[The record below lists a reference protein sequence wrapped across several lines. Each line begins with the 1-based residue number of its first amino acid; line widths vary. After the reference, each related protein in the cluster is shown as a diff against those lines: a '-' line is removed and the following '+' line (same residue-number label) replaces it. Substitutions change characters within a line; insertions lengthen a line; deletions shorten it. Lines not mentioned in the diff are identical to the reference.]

1 MPLIRNKRDLEGYV
15 RIDHTESPGFSRE
28 TAAAAGRGKL
38 GDLVGAGK
46 LFEGAT
52 FSCSH
57 CARVV
62 IINPGRTRA
71 RGYCPKCDRHV
82 CDWCE
87 AERVSTMMCRPVSQV
102 IDEFMNNRNKGTSN
116 VP

>member
-15 RIDHTESPGFSRE
+15 RIDHADSPGLSGE
-28 TAAAAGRGKL
+28 AAVRAGRGKL
-38 GDLVGAGK
+38 GAMVGAGQV
-46 LFEGAT
+46 FEAPT
-52 FSCSH
+52 YSCSH

-62 IINPGRTRA
+62 IINPDRTRA

-87 AERVSTMMCRPVSQV
+87 AERVRTFVCRPVSQV
-102 IDEFMNNRNKGTSN
+102 IDEFLNNRTQGA
-116 VP
+116 PHGP